1 LIFFDSAHEMQR
13 KAANTRRAHRNSLRT
28 GKFSRFNRECRSA
41 EKQAHRGIYSD
52 CEHRRGSSL
61 AAQRARDPACMFF
74 VCSRPGSLSLPGA
87 SSPKLPLPTAAE
99 IGSFGWKAEI
109 ADRDNADRSAPIPAV
124 RIAASE
130 PRSSTL
136 SSHRAERTPR
146 PICAGSGR
154 LPGLEIV
161 RARLTSYRS
170 EVHECSTV
178 HKKSLRRRE
187 ASLFREPPRL
197 QQLVRSE
204 HRSELVFW
212 APPRLQPLVPIGT
225 SVGVGLSG
233 ASAFAAA
240 GEIGTRIE
248 HVTRTADLLLQAVI
262 VPGVRT
268 NEGRLIEAVTVPWFD
283 IIALL
288 DKDPS
293 IAFQLTPEKWEEMI
307 AGIYKQSGFDEVTLT
322 PRSNDRG
329 RDVIAII
336 KGVGSVRVIDSVKA
350 YKPPHLVEYDDVR
363 ALIGVLHGDGAS
375 KGFLT
380 TTSNFAPNMMK
391 DPLIARW
398 IPTQLELVNGEML
411 FARLQELAKNRKT

>member
-1 LIFFDSAHEMQR
+1 MLDRPQKEPE
-13 KAANTRRAHRNSLRT
+13 TP
-28 GKFSRFNRECRSA
+28 
-41 EKQAHRGIYSD
+41 RGIALS
-52 CEHRRGSSL
+52 G
-61 AAQRARDPACMFF
+61 AAAVATAGTIGTSIG
-74 VCSRPGSLSLPGA
+74 VGLLGA
-87 SSPKLPLPTAAE
+87 AAVATA
-99 IGSFGWKAEI
+99 G
-109 ADRDNADRSAPIPAV
+109 
-124 RIAASE
+124 
-130 PRSSTL
+130 T
-136 SSHRAERTPR
+136 
-146 PICAGSGR
+146 
-154 LPGLEIV
+154 
-161 RARLTSYRS
+161 
-170 EVHECSTV
+170 
-178 HKKSLRRRE
+178 
-187 ASLFREPPRL
+187 
-197 QQLVRSE
+197 
-204 HRSELVFW
+204 
-212 APPRLQPLVPIGT
+212 IGT